1 MPPKKP
7 VTAVSADGVA
17 RSALGAP
24 GASTTAAILSPVATV
39 SAPSH
44 GSKRSQR
51 KADKLIEAL
60 IVEEEAEYQM
70 EEKIRRGL
78 EPSASAPVEPLS
90 PLPIGGAGISGTH
103 ARSSTG
109 EAPSADITLPRAG
122 EVAAPLPPRVLRGL
136 DSCLTDFQ
144 LCQIL
149 EYMPGGAVARC
160 KEVCM
165 RWRDVASSESLW
177 KGICKRTIQRYHPS
191 ISSNATV
198 DGVAVLQLRR
208 AINPEAFP
216 EEEMDMS
223 MEDGDQVSLSL
234 SRQRQLNA
242 INTYRQATEAERIRL
257 SSIRDSTIATFRQS
271 LGLYRSYC
279 RAYRYIPLVRTNGV
293 YTLRHSYI
301 RTGRED
307 MFHKHSGLLLCV
319 YHRTF
324 HFQTDGIVRYAMIPG
339 SYAEALKEMAR
350 DRPTRLLTGWYRLE
364 GNKLR
369 AHIYGPKSL
378 VTKWL
383 FEVQSRSHGSNNC
396 LKVLSCLM
404 LDNPADEELGAG
416 PANGGVEEGGEER
429 RGEGREGGGRPMKG
443 VDEEEVWWVP
453 VPAWR

>member
-7 VTAVSADGVA
+7 VAVLATDGVA
-17 RSALGAP
+17 RSAPTAP
-24 GASTTAAILSPVATV
+24 ATSSAAATPPPVSTVTALSHAF
-39 SAPSH
+39 
-44 GSKRSQR
+44 KRSQR

-70 EEKIRRGL
+70 EEKIRLGL
-78 EPSASAPVEPLS
+78 DGGSASVLRAPS
-90 PLPIGGAGISGTH
+90 PLPVGGAGVTGTQVPGDTRVE
-103 ARSSTG
+103 A
-109 EAPSADITLPRAG
+109 EAPITSITWSRAG
-122 EVAAPLPPRVLRGL
+122 DVAEPLPPRVLRGL

-144 LCQIL
+144 LSQIL

-160 KEVCM
+160 KEVSL

-177 KGICKRTIQRYHPS
+177 KGICKRAIQRYHPS
-191 ISSNATV
+191 ISSDATR
-198 DGVAVLQLRR
+198 DGLAVLQLRR

-216 EEEMDMS
+216 EEDFNLS
-223 MEDGDQVSLSL
+223 MEDGEQVSLSL
-234 SRQRQLNA
+234 GRQRQLNA
-242 INTYRQATEAERIRL
+242 INAYRQATEAERVRL
-257 SSIRDSTIATFRQS
+257 ASIRDSTIATFRQS
-271 LGLYRSYC
+271 LSLHRSYC
-279 RAYRYIPLVRTNGV
+279 RAYRDIPLVRTNGV

-324 HFQTDGIVRYAMIPG
+324 HFQPDGLVRYAMIPG

-383 FEVQSRSHGSNNC
+383 FEVQNRMHGSNNC
-396 LKVLSCLM
+396 LKVISCLM
-404 LDNPADEELGAG
+404 LDNAADEELGAG
-416 PANGGVEEGGEER
+416 AADGRGEEG
-429 RGEGREGGGRPMKG
+429 GGGRPMKG
-443 VDEEEVWWVP
+443 VDDQDVYWVP